1 MSRKIA
7 TRLATATA
15 LVIAAGSLALGG
27 DFTIGTVKK
36 LDEKAGKVTL
46 SHEELKTLDMPAM
59 TMVFQVSDKALLDK
73 LKVGE
78 KVEFVAERV
87 NGKLTVTQVK

>member
-1 MSRKIA
+1 MSRMIA

-15 LVIAAGSLALGG
+15 LAMAAGSLALAG
-27 DFTIGTVKK
+27 DFTTGTVKK
-36 LDEKAGKVTL
+36 LDEKTGRVTL
-46 SHEELKTLDMPAM
+46 SHEELKTLQMPAM

-87 NGKLTVTQVK
+87 KGKLTVTQVK